1 MANAR
6 IPLLWTGN
14 KQKNGKVHMENFI
27 FIYLW
32 LRMKHET
39 NFIIIIG
46 WMQLVILAYHFTGCS
61 RSLEIYRLMRINV
74 SSYLFLNGYGHFQYF
89 WRQLQ
94 QEKIQP
100 ETTGINKFIKGL
112 QRFLM
117 VFYVSNK
124 FFQPKKSPIFQKC
137 QHTVIAMTEWTR
149 QQGCLKTDYLNPK
162 LNLNIVFKK
171 HFIPC
176 KTRNYPFWIKLY
188 KLLWLRVMHI
198 WKMWITIW

>member
-1 MANAR
+1 
-6 IPLLWTGN
+6 
-14 KQKNGKVHMENFI
+14 
-27 FIYLW
+27 
-32 LRMKHET
+32 MKHET

-46 WMQLVILAYHFTGCS
+46 WMQLVILVYHFTGCS

-137 QHTVIAMTEWTR
+137 QHSQRLRGYTFFANIITR
-149 QQGCLKTDYLNPK
+149 TNNFEKPFFAFLYGNP
-162 LNLNIVFKK
+162 LTSFPQESVPSFVWGKK
-171 HFIPC
+171 SPFFPSPC
-176 KTRNYPFWIKLY
+176 IE
-188 KLLWLRVMHI
+188 
-198 WKMWITIW
+198 